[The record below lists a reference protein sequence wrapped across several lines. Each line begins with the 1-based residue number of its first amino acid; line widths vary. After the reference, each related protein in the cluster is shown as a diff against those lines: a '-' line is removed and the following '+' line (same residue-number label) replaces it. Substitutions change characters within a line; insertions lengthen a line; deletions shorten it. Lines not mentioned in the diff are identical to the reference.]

1 MTLPPIDALVFDIQG
16 TLLDFFT
23 PVRQALADALS
34 DRALPHDPTPL
45 VNAWR
50 QTYFTGMTRVTKGE
64 RAFVPASTIYREG
77 LDQVLSEPALDKAFS
92 ATDRDELTR
101 AWTWLVPWPDTA
113 DGLRRLRGG
122 LILTGLTNGGMAP
135 TLAMISPSTPSS
147 RPSSS
152 APSSPIP
159 LPTSLRSTVSAFR
172 PIGSRWLPRTRT
184 ISKPRARTACAPSS
198 STGRASS
205 APTRP
210 TRPRPRPAP
219 TRLLP
224 TCINSPICWEP
235 ERNRDDLA
243 RLLLSMPELTGC
255 PGADRWPRATPS

>member
-135 TLAMISPSTPSS
+135 TLAITARHDLAFHTIFATEFVRAFKPDPATYKL
-147 RPSSS
+147 
-152 APSSPIP
+152 ALDGLG
-159 LPTSLRSTVSAFR
+159 LPPDRVAMVASHPYDLEAARSHGMRTVF
-172 PIGSRWLPRTRT
+172 ID
-184 ISKPRARTACAPSS
+184 
-198 STGRASS
+198 
-205 APTRP
+205 
-210 TRPRPRPAP
+210 RPREFGPDTPNPAKAP
-219 TRLLP
+219 PGTDATVTDLHQLADLL
-224 TCINSPICWEP
+224 
-235 ERNRDDLA
+235 
-243 RLLLSMPELTGC
+243 
-255 PGADRWPRATPS
+255 GA